1 MLSLFTRRVALSA
14 YRSSAT
20 YSRILPSS
28 ALVLRDRRI
37 QHNGHHTGTVR
48 TFTHPQR
55 NASTKAST
63 KATAKTSKAKPPANS
78 KTAGGTQSRKRLSP
92 EQKNAKELALIA
104 KKNARAKKEKEAI
117 ALQRERL
124 AEKMKK
130 LAEAKAKERKAKEAE
145 KKLSAYDMVSCSFKV
160 SYSAA
165 SVACPSYQ
173 ASSEAHELIR
183 AVHAGGEEKSPRGR
197 RRLAQSL

>member
-20 YSRILPSS
+20 YSRFLSSS
-28 ALVLRDRRI
+28 ALVLRDRGI
-37 QHNGHHTGTVR
+37 PHNIHHTATVR

-55 NASTKAST
+55 DAST
-63 KATAKTSKAKPPANS
+63 KATAKTKKASPPTKS
-78 KTAGGTQSRKRLSP
+78 KTTDGTQPGKRLSKH
-92 EQKNAKELALIA
+92 EKELALIA
-104 KKNARAKKEKEAI
+104 KKKAKAKKEKEAV
-117 ALQRERL
+117 ALQRQRL
-124 AEKMKK
+124 AERRKK
-130 LAEAKAKERKAKEAE
+130 VAEAKANEKKAKEAE
-145 KKLSAYDMVSCSFKV
+145 KKKRAYDMVSCSFKV
-160 SYSAA
+160 SYSAT

-183 AVHAGGEEKSPRGR
+183 AVHAGGKEKSQRGC

>member
-1 MLSLFTRRVALSA
+1 MLPLFVRRVALSA

-55 NASTKAST
+55 NASTKA
-63 KATAKTSKAKPPANS
+63 TAKTSKARPPTKS
-78 KTAGGTQSRKRLSP
+78 KTAGGTQPRKRLSP
-92 EQKNAKELALIA
+92 EQKHAKEHAKELALIA
-104 KKNARAKKEKEAI
+104 KENARTKKEKEAV

-165 SVACPSYQ
+165 SVACPSHQ
-173 ASSEAHELIR
+173 VSSEAHELIR
-183 AVHAGGEEKSPRGR
+183 AVHTGDEEKSQRGC